1 MKWSRLDK
9 HRFTAL
15 VRPHFDALYSA
26 AWRLTRNAADS
37 EDLVQDVCL
46 KAYQRLDDL
55 ESAEYPKAWLLRV
68 LYNQFVDTYRSRSTS
83 PVDLAGTGEDSA
95 EPDSLVASE
104 ARPEELVDDERQR
117 DAIIRAMSILNS
129 EACSLL
135 ALHDIEG
142 YSLQE
147 LEELT
152 GMPAGTIKSRLYRTR
167 TRLGRLLSNKAFAG
181 SIVSVI
187 GAQE

>member
-1 MKWSRLDK
+1 MKWSRTDK

-15 VRPHFDALYSA
+15 VRPHFDALYGA
-26 AWRLTRNAADS
+26 ARRLTLNAADA

-46 KAYQRLDDL
+46 KAYQRLDDM

-68 LYNQFVDTYRSRSTS
+68 LYNQFVDTYRARSTS
-83 PVDLAGTGEDSA
+83 AVDLAGTGEDSG
-95 EPDSLVASE
+95 EPESLATAD
-104 ARPEELVDDERQR
+104 ARPEELVDQDRQR
-117 DAIIRAMSILNS
+117 EVILRAMSILNS

-152 GMPAGTIKSRLYRTR
+152 GTPAGTIKSRLYRTR
-167 TRLGRLLSNKAFAG
+167 QRLGRLLSNKSFAG
-181 SIVSVI
+181 SLVSVV
-187 GAQE
+187 GLQK